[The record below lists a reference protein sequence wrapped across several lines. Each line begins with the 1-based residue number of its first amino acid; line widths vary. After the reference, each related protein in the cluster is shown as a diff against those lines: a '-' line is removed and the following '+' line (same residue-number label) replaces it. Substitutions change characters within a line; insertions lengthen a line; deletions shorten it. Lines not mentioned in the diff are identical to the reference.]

1 MSKVFQTTEAPVP
14 IGPYSQAREAGG
26 FVFLSGQIPI
36 CPKTNE
42 LIKGDIEVQTKQV
55 MENIKALL
63 NACDLTLP
71 DIVKTTVYLTT
82 MDHFS
87 KMNKVYATYFSDHEP
102 ARSCVA
108 VTGLPKNSLVEIEVI
123 AFR

>member
-14 IGPYSQAREAGG
+14 IGPYSQAREAVG

-36 CPKTNE
+36 CTKTNE
-42 LIKGDIEVQTKQV
+42 LIKGDIEAQTKKV
-55 MENIKALL
+55 IENIKALL
-63 NACDLTLP
+63 TACDLTLS
-71 DIVKTTVYLTT
+71 DVIKTTVYLTT
-82 MDHFS
+82 MDNFS
-87 KMNKVYATYFSDHEP
+87 KMNKVYAEQFLDHEP

-123 AFR
+123 AVR